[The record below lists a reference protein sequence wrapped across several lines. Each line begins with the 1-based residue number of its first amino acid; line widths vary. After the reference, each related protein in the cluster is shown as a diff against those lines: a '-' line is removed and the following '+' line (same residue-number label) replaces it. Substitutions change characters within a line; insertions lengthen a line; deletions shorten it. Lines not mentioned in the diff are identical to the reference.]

1 MNPGLRSLMIL
12 SLLLG
17 IGVGCKTTP
26 PSTLRSQ
33 ESMDSEKSE
42 PKRESGKKASLIL
55 DLLKPTEEAP

>member
-1 MNPGLRSLMIL
+1 MIL